1 MIHNNRTLTAATAI
15 ALAAMAVAPAA
26 SARNTDTFTRGWTF
40 TKIDDNGRE
49 AAPQQVRVPHD
60 WAVHEPFSRDNDLQV
75 VAVEQNGE
83 TEKTEKTGRTGGL
96 PYMGKGRYTTT
107 FEVPDTAGQCFT
119 LIFDGAMSHP
129 HVSVNGKEVGHW
141 AYGYNSFYLDIP
153 QGVIRPGENTL
164 SVSLENKPQSSR
176 WYPGAG
182 LYRNVHLVTTS
193 HIHVPV
199 WGTYITTP
207 YVSADEASVKLI
219 TEITGAKKGE
229 AVTVQT
235 DIIDPSGKTVA
246 TNRSVY
252 YAQGQPF
259 TQNFFVPT
267 PTLWDTDNPALY
279 VARTTLSID
288 GKAVDEYS
296 TRFGIRS
303 LEYIPEKGF
312 FLNGKSTKFKGVCNH
327 HDLGP
332 LGAAVN
338 RAALRHQ
345 IELLKDMGANAIRT
359 SHNMPAP
366 ELVELC
372 DEMGMMLMVEPFDDW
387 GFRPKSPNGYGSLF
401 GEWAEKDMVNMVR
414 HYRNNP
420 SVVMWSIGNEVPSQW
435 GPDGVQELQML
446 LDIAHREDPTRPV
459 TCGMD
464 QIGSVLDNGFAA
476 ALDIPGFNYK
486 PQYYVKAYNTL
497 PQKLVLG
504 SETAST
510 VSSRGCYMFP
520 MELKANATYPSH
532 QSSSYDTEFC
542 YWSNIPDLDFAA
554 DDDYPWMIGQFVWT
568 GFDYLGEPSPYDTD
582 AWPNH
587 SSVFGIIDLAS
598 LPKDRYYLY
607 RSQWN
612 TASPTLHILPH
623 WNWKGREGK
632 VTPVMVYTSYPS
644 AELFIN
650 GKSQGKRTKAAAKPL
665 DFSATAETPYWERDR
680 VKDEAVRNDSLAMDR
695 YRLIW
700 RDAVY
705 EPGEVKVVAYD
716 ADGNKVD
723 EARVVTAG
731 KPHHIVLSAN
741 RSTITANGDD
751 LVYITVQVADKQ
763 GNIVPDDSRMVQFK
777 VSGAAEFL
785 ATANG
790 DPTCL
795 LSFDEPRMKLFSGA
809 ATAILR
815 AADTP
820 GRATLTVSAPGVK
833 PATIDID
840 VR

>member
-1 MIHNNRTLTAATAI
+1 MKQITGLLALTVAALTSGNIAEARTQSTLTHGWKFAKVDS
-15 ALAAMAVAPAA
+15 LG
-26 SARNTDTFTRGWTF
+26 NRGEW
-40 TKIDDNGRE
+40 
-49 AAPQQVRVPHD
+49 QSVRVPHD
-60 WAVHEPFSRDNDLQV
+60 WAIHEPFSRDNDLQV

-83 TEKTEKTGRTGGL
+83 TEKSEKTGRTGGL
-96 PYMGKGRYTTT
+96 PYMGRGLYTTT
-107 FEVPDTAGQCFT
+107 FEVPDTAGQHFT
-119 LIFDGAMSHP
+119 FVFDGAMSNP
-129 HVSVNGKEVGHW
+129 EVTVNGVAIGGW
-141 AYGYNSFYLDIP
+141 AYGYNSFWLDIP
-153 QGVIRPGENTL
+153 AGVVKPGENTL
-164 SVSLENKPQSSR
+164 SVALENKPRSSR

-182 LYRNVHLVTTS
+182 LYRNVHLVATS
-193 HIHVPV
+193 RVHVPT

-207 YVSADEASVKLI
+207 YVSADEASVRLI
-219 TEITGAKKGE
+219 TEIKGATKGE
-229 AVTVQT
+229 AVDVKT
-235 DIIDPSGKTVA
+235 DIIAPDGTVVA
-246 TNRSVY
+246 TNNSTY
-252 YAQGQPF
+252 HSHGQPF
-259 TQNFFVPT
+259 TQNFLVEKPLRWS
-267 PTLWDTDNPALY
+267 PESPSLY
-279 VARTTLSID
+279 VARTVLSVK
-288 GKAVDEYS
+288 GEPVDEYS

-312 FLNGKSTKFKGVCNH
+312 FLNGEYTKFKGVCNH

-338 RAALRHQ
+338 RSALRHQ
-345 IELLKDMGANAIRT
+345 IEMLKDMGANAIRT

-387 GFRPKSPNGYGSLF
+387 GFRPKSPNGYGSIF
-401 GEWAEKDMVNMVR
+401 GEWAEKDMVNMLH
-414 HYRNNP
+414 HYRNNA

-464 QIGSVLDNGFAA
+464 QIDAVLDNGFAA

-486 PQYYVKAYNTL
+486 PQYYQRAYNIL
-497 PQKLVLG
+497 PQKLILG

-510 VSSRGCYMFP
+510 VSSRGCYIFP
-520 MELKANATYPSH
+520 MEFKANAIHDNH

-542 YWSNIPDLDFAA
+542 YWSNIPDIDFAM

-598 LPKDRYYLY
+598 LPKDRYWLY

-612 TASPTLHILPH
+612 TDSPTLHILPH
-623 WNWKGREGK
+623 WNWEGREGE
-632 VTPVMVYTSYPS
+632 VTPVVAYTSWPK
-644 AELFIN
+644 AELFVN
-650 GKSQGKRTKAAAKPL
+650 GKSMGVKEKAPATPL
-665 DFSATAETPYWERDR
+665 DYGDIAFSPYWKRDGLR
-680 VKDEAVRNDSLAMDR
+680 HITEHNDSAAMNR
-695 YRLIW
+695 YRLVW
-700 RDAVY
+700 DDVVY
-705 EPGEVKVVAYD
+705 QPGEIKVVAYD
-716 ADGNKVD
+716 EKGNVAG
-723 EARVVTAG
+723 EATRVTAG
-731 KPHHIVLSAN
+731 KAHHIVLTPN
-741 RSTITANGDD
+741 RREITADGDD
-751 LVYITVQVADKQ
+751 LVYVTVEVADKK
-763 GNIVPDDSRMVQFK
+763 GNPVPDDTRMVNFK

-795 LSFDEPRMKLFSGA
+795 LPFDAPRMQLFSGA

-815 AADTP
+815 AASTP
-820 GRATLTVSAPGVK
+820 GKATLTVTAPGVK
-833 PATIDID
+833 PATLTID
-840 VR
+840 VK

>member
-1 MIHNNRTLTAATAI
+1 
-15 ALAAMAVAPAA
+15 
-26 SARNTDTFTRGWTF
+26 
-40 TKIDDNGRE
+40 
-49 AAPQQVRVPHD
+49 
-60 WAVHEPFSRDNDLQV
+60 
-75 VAVEQNGE
+75 
-83 TEKTEKTGRTGGL
+83 
-96 PYMGKGRYTTT
+96 
-107 FEVPDTAGQCFT
+107 
-119 LIFDGAMSHP
+119 MSNP
-129 HVSVNGKEVGHW
+129 HVSVNGKHVGGW
-141 AYGYNSFYLDIP
+141 AYGYNSFHISLP
-153 QGVIRPGENTL
+153 AGLVKTGENTL
-164 SVSLENKPQSSR
+164 TVELENKPQSSR

-182 LYRNVHLVTTS
+182 LYRNVHLVATS
-193 HIHVPV
+193 RVHVPV
-199 WGTYITTP
+199 WGTYVTTP

-219 TEITGAKKGE
+219 TEISGAKKGE
-229 AVTVQT
+229 AVGVKT
-235 DIIDPSGKTVA
+235 DIIAPDGNVVA
-246 TNRSVY
+246 TNNSVY
-252 YAQGQPF
+252 YAHEQPF
-259 TQNFFVPT
+259 TQNFLVEKPSRWS
-267 PTLWDTDNPALY
+267 PGNPALY

-288 GKAVDEYS
+288 GKPVDEYS

-303 LEYIPEKGF
+303 LNYIPEKGF
-312 FLNGKSTKFKGVCNH
+312 FLNGEYTKFKGVCNH

-338 RAALRHQ
+338 RAALRRQ
-345 IELLKDMGANAIRT
+345 IVMLKDMGANAIRT

-387 GFRPKSPNGYGSLF
+387 GFRPKSPNGYGSIF
-401 GEWAEKDMVNMVR
+401 HEWAEKDMVNMVR
-414 HYRNNP
+414 HYRNNA

-486 PQYYVKAYNTL
+486 PQYYLRAYNTL

-510 VSSRGCYMFP
+510 VSSRGCYIFP
-520 MELKANATYPSH
+520 MELKANAVHKSH

-542 YWSNIPDLDFAA
+542 YWSNIPDIDFAM

-598 LPKDRYYLY
+598 LPKDRYWLY

-612 TASPTLHILPH
+612 TASPTLHMLPH

-632 VTPVMVYTSYPS
+632 ITPVVVYTSLPK

-650 GKSQGKRTKAAAKPL
+650 GKSMGVKEKAEAEKL
-665 DFSATAETPYWERDR
+665 DYTEVSKTPYWERDR
-680 VKDEAVRNDSLAMDR
+680 VKHISARNDSLAMDR

-700 RDAVY
+700 DDVVY
-705 EPGEVKVVAYD
+705 QPGEVRVVAYD
-716 ADGNKVD
+716 EDGNRAGEIVRKTAGKAHHLVLTPDRAEITADGN
-723 EARVVTAG
+723 
-731 KPHHIVLSAN
+731 
-741 RSTITANGDD
+741 D
-751 LVYITVQVADKQ
+751 LVYVTVEVADKD
-763 GNIVPDDSRMVQFK
+763 GNPVPTDTRMVSFK

-795 LSFDEPRMKLFSGA
+795 LPFDAPRMNLFSGA

-815 AADTP
+815 AASTP
-820 GRATLTVSAPGVK
+820 GTATLTVTAPGVK
-833 PATIDID
+833 PATLTIS
-840 VR
+840 VK

>member
-1 MIHNNRTLTAATAI
+1 
-15 ALAAMAVAPAA
+15 
-26 SARNTDTFTRGWTF
+26 
-40 TKIDDNGRE
+40 
-49 AAPQQVRVPHD
+49 
-60 WAVHEPFSRDNDLQV
+60 
-75 VAVEQNGE
+75 
-83 TEKTEKTGRTGGL
+83 
-96 PYMGKGRYTTT
+96 
-107 FEVPDTAGQCFT
+107 
-119 LIFDGAMSHP
+119 
-129 HVSVNGKEVGHW
+129 
-141 AYGYNSFYLDIP
+141 
-153 QGVIRPGENTL
+153 
-164 SVSLENKPQSSR
+164 
-176 WYPGAG
+176 
-182 LYRNVHLVTTS
+182 
-193 HIHVPV
+193 
-199 WGTYITTP
+199 
-207 YVSADEASVKLI
+207 
-219 TEITGAKKGE
+219 
-229 AVTVQT
+229 
-235 DIIDPSGKTVA
+235 
-246 TNRSVY
+246 
-252 YAQGQPF
+252 
-259 TQNFFVPT
+259 
-267 PTLWDTDNPALY
+267 
-279 VARTTLSID
+279 
-288 GKAVDEYS
+288 
-296 TRFGIRS
+296 
-303 LEYIPEKGF
+303 
-312 FLNGKSTKFKGVCNH
+312 
-327 HDLGP
+327 
-332 LGAAVN
+332 
-338 RAALRHQ
+338 
-345 IELLKDMGANAIRT
+345 
-359 SHNMPAP
+359 
-366 ELVELC
+366 
-372 DEMGMMLMVEPFDDW
+372 
-387 GFRPKSPNGYGSLF
+387 
-401 GEWAEKDMVNMVR
+401 
-414 HYRNNP
+414 
-420 SVVMWSIGNEVPSQW
+420 
-435 GPDGVQELQML
+435 
-446 LDIAHREDPTRPV
+446 
-459 TCGMD
+459 
-464 QIGSVLDNGFAA
+464 
-476 ALDIPGFNYK
+476 
-486 PQYYVKAYNTL
+486 
-497 PQKLVLG
+497 
-504 SETAST
+504 
-510 VSSRGCYMFP
+510 
-520 MELKANATYPSH
+520 
-532 QSSSYDTEFC
+532 
-542 YWSNIPDLDFAA
+542 
-554 DDDYPWMIGQFVWT
+554 MIGQFVWT

-582 AWPNH
+582 AWPSH

-650 GKSQGKRTKAAAKPL
+650 GKSQGKRTKAEAKPL
-665 DFSATAETPYWERDR
+665 DFTATANTLYWERDR

-763 GNIVPDDSRMVQFK
+763 GYIVPDDSRMVQFK